1 MCDLGTGQGQSGRL
15 PLLLLPNNSSKKSG
29 VIMCRLA
36 VAGDHDFIAEMAAE
50 FNPFGNF
57 VPVFLN
63 MLHQNHPIGFGVGQD
78 VELFIHEDGVGNPDG
93 FAAIDWKMGGV
104 ADLHGIAVRK
114 EARRQGVAQQLLEH
128 VVQAALARGTKVLW
142 SLTAQVENPAALG
155 FFINNGFDLVGVAGN
170 YPNGQVAVSLSR
182 NLGQR

>member
-1 MCDLGTGQGQSGRL
+1 
-15 PLLLLPNNSSKKSG
+15 
-29 VIMCRLA
+29 MCRLA

-50 FNPFGNF
+50 FTPFGNF

-78 VELFIHEDGVGNPDG
+78 VELFIHEDGVGKPDG

-104 ADLHGIAVRK
+104 AYLHGIAVRQ

-128 VVQAALARGTKVLW
+128 VVQAALARGTKILW
-142 SLTAQVENPAALG
+142 SLTA
-155 FFINNGFDLVGVAGN
+155 
-170 YPNGQVAVSLSR
+170 
-182 NLGQR
+182 